1 LKKLPF
7 EIGLTGV
14 LFTEVQKDLAGDKT
28 ATATGDGSA
37 AAVKIFCDMALK
49 S

>member
-7 EIGLTGV
+7 EIGLIGV
-14 LFTEVQKDLAGDKT
+14 LFTGVQKNLAGDKT
-28 ATATGDGSA
+28 ATTTEDGSA
-37 AAVKIFCDMALK
+37 ASVKIFCDVALN

>member
-14 LFTEVQKDLAGDKT
+14 LFTGVQKDLAGDKM
-28 ATATGDGSA
+28 ATATGDGSVA
-37 AAVKIFCDMALK
+37 TVKIFCDVALK